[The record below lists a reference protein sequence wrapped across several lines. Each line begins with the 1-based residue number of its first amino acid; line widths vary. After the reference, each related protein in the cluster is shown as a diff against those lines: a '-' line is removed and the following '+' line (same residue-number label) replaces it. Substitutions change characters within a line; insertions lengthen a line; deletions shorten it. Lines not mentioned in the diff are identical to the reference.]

1 MLPVTS
7 SMDLRRTGTSENQRP
22 RILDARASRMPFVGI
37 ELLEA
42 SPQHADLQQTSIRF
56 QLGVPNRERV
66 VVGR

>member
-1 MLPVTS
+1 M
-7 SMDLRRTGTSENQRP
+7 RTNGRESV
-22 RILDARASRMPFVGI
+22 DARASRMPFVGI